1 MVKSYPT
8 EQWKEIKFDYE
19 YSNENRLE
27 ISNFGRIRSFNRM
40 SDGDLIKGSLVNGY
54 KIIRLKLYAP
64 REEKVTA
71 KLEQMKRK
79 ISKLSKNLKTLKETK
94 ESKKV
99 IKEAT
104 DEITK
109 LKATLSELFKSD
121 TKSRTINTHML
132 VHRIVVKYF
141 LKKPTAKQTVVAH
154 LDYDKLN
161 NEVTNLKWME
171 HEESYIH
178 QGKSPNVI
186 KTKEDR
192 RLSKNNYK
200 KTTKLTTT
208 KVMYLKKLL
217 NEGVPMKNLVKKFK
231 VTDTQIWR
239 IKRGENWADVP
250 AAK

>member
-1 MVKSYPT
+1 MP
-8 EQWKEIKFDYE
+8 
-19 YSNENRLE
+19 
-27 ISNFGRIRSFNRM
+27 
-40 SDGDLIKGSLVNGY
+40 DGDLIKGSLVNGY

-154 LDYDKLN
+154 LDYDKLY
-161 NEVTNLKWME
+161 NEVTN
-171 HEESYIH
+171 
-178 QGKSPNVI
+178 
-186 KTKEDR
+186 
-192 RLSKNNYK
+192 
-200 KTTKLTTT
+200 
-208 KVMYLKKLL
+208 
-217 NEGVPMKNLVKKFK
+217 
-231 VTDTQIWR
+231 
-239 IKRGENWADVP
+239 
-250 AAK
+250 